1 MSGRRKNE
9 AVANHVRTTFANQ
22 DHRSEIWADRRTHT
36 GPFRIL
42 FIDVLDLWDR
52 FILRVLA

>member
-9 AVANHVRTTFANQ
+9 RLTYHVRTACADQ

-42 FIDVLDLWDR
+42 FIDVLDFWAR
-52 FILRVLA
+52 FVLRVPA